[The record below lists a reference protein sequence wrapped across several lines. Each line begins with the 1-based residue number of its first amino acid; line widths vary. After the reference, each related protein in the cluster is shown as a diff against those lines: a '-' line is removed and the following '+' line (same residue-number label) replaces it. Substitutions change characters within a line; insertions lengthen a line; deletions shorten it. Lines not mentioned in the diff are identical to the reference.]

1 MKNIKRNKCEWSRR
15 NKENEIEYRKQ
26 RETEMGVK
34 SMKINGSDL
43 DEIEEKGISSE
54 SRRYRQE
61 MLYVGIINM

>member
-1 MKNIKRNKCEWSRR
+1 
-15 NKENEIEYRKQ
+15 
-26 RETEMGVK
+26 
-34 SMKINGSDL
+34 MKINGSDL